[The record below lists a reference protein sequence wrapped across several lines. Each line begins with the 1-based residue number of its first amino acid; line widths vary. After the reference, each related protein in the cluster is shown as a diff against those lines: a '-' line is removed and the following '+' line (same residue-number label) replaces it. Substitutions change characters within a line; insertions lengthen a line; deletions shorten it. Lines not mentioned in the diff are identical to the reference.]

1 MYYFFDNTGL
11 SSLHKNT
18 TQNTMK
24 NKFLITALLA
34 GNSWFGAFAADV
46 DPIIMKVNNK
56 EIHKSEFEYIYNK
69 NSQQQ
74 IDQKSL
80 DEYVTLFKN
89 YKLKVAEAESLG
101 IDTTEAFKNELAGY
115 RDELAKP
122 YLIDASVDDRLAE
135 EAYERM
141 KEDVEVSH
149 ILVGLR
155 ARTLEDKAE
164 AKKKAE
170 SILERI
176 KAGEDFGAL
185 AEEYSEDGSRQ
196 NKGYL
201 GFIRGG
207 RTVYPFEKA
216 AFALQ
221 PGEVSDVVES
231 QFGYHLIKV
240 HSRRPNPG
248 EFLLSHIMILVP
260 RDASDEVKAQKE
272 AEARAIYE
280 ELKAGA
286 DFATLAQERSEDK
299 GSAVRGGALP
309 WVSSGQ
315 FVKEFEDAAFAL
327 KNKGDITEPVLSP
340 YGWHII
346 KLMDRRG
353 LKPFEQMR
361 SEITRMMARDERG
374 SMARAARVAQLKN
387 DYNFSLDEAQQE
399 KLVNLAKETG
409 KVDSSYI
416 AAIHNDQS
424 VLFSFKDHSFT
435 VADFAAALP
444 KGRDVTVNASG
455 YIAAMIAH
463 VSDNEILN
471 FEKSQLEN
479 KYPDF
484 RNLMN
489 EYRDGMLLFEVS
501 NREVWEKA
509 SKDTEGLQKYFKKN
523 KKKYK
528 WDKPHYKGFLIQ
540 CSDDTTATAVKK
552 RLKKLDAD
560 SVIVVLTREFNTDS
574 LTKVKVERGL
584 FVEGENAKI
593 DELVFDGPAV
603 KVDENFPVVFV
614 SGKLLKKPESYTD
627 VRGQVTADYQTY
639 LEKVWVEK
647 LNKKYPVEI
656 NEDVLKTVNKQ

>member
-1 MYYFFDNTGL
+1 
-11 SSLHKNT
+11 
-18 TQNTMK
+18 MK
-24 NKFLITALLA
+24 NKWLVAALLA
-34 GNSWFGAFAADV
+34 GNSWAWVLAADV
-46 DPIIMKVNNK
+46 DPVIMRVNNK
-56 EIHKSEFEYIYNK
+56 DIHKSEFEYIYNK

-89 YKLKVAEAESLG
+89 YKLKVAEAEALG
-101 IDTTEAFKNELAGY
+101 IDTTAAFKKELAGY

-122 YLIDASVDDRLAE
+122 YLIDSSVDEKLAR
-135 EAYERM
+135 EAYDRM

-149 ILVGLR
+149 ILIGLN
-155 ARTLEDKAE
+155 ARTPEERAAARQKAD
-164 AKKKAE
+164 
-170 SILERI
+170 SILNCIRD
-176 KAGEDFGAL
+176 GQDFGAL
-185 AEEYSEDGSRQ
+185 AEKYSEDGSRQ

-201 GFIRGG
+201 GFISGG

-221 PGEVSDVVES
+221 PGEVSDVVET
-231 QFGYHLIKV
+231 QFGYHIIKV

-248 EFLLSHIMILVP
+248 EFLFAHIMVLVP
-260 RDASDEVKAQKE
+260 RNASDEVKKQKE
-272 AEARAIYE
+272 AEIRAIYA

-286 DFATLAQERSEDK
+286 DFATLAKERSEDK
-299 GSAVRGGALP
+299 GTAVRGGELP

-315 FVKEFEDAAFAL
+315 FVKEFEDAGFAL
-327 KNKGDITEPVLSP
+327 KNKGDISEPVLSP

-346 KLMDRRG
+346 KLLDKRG
-353 LKPFEQMR
+353 IKPFEQMR
-361 SEITRMMARDERG
+361 SEIARMMTRDERG
-374 SMARAARVAQLKN
+374 GMARNAMVAKLKTE
-387 DYNFSLDEAQQE
+387 YNFALVEAQQE
-399 KLVNLAKETG
+399 KLMKLAQEMG

-424 VLFSFKDHSFT
+424 QLFSFQGHSYT
-435 VADFAAALP
+435 VADFAKFLP
-444 KGRDVTVNASG
+444 KGRDVTRN
-455 YIAAMIAH
+455 
-463 VSDNEILN
+463 VSDYISAMVGFMVDREILDY
-471 FEKSQLEN
+471 EKSRLEE

-509 SKDTEGLQKYFKKN
+509 SQDTEGLQKFFKKN

-540 CSDDTTATAVKK
+540 CSDDTTATAIKK
-552 RLKKLDAD
+552 QLKKLDAD

-574 LTKVKVERGL
+574 LTRVKVERGL
-584 FVEGENAKI
+584 YVEGENGWV
-593 DELVFDGPAV
+593 DQLVFKGAPA
-603 KVDENFPVVFV
+603 KADEKLPVVFV
-614 SGKLLKKPESYTD
+614 SGKLLKKYPEAYTD
-627 VRGQVTADYQTY
+627 VRGQVTADYQNY
-639 LEKVWVEK
+639 LEKVWVEN

>member
-1 MYYFFDNTGL
+1 
-11 SSLHKNT
+11 
-18 TQNTMK
+18 MK
-24 NKFLITALLA
+24 NKWLVAALLA
-34 GNSWFGAFAADV
+34 GNSWAWILAADV
-46 DPIIMKVNNK
+46 DPVIMRVNNK
-56 EIHKSEFEYIYNK
+56 DIHKSEFEYIYNK

-89 YKLKVAEAESLG
+89 YKLKVAEAEALG
-101 IDTTEAFKNELAGY
+101 IDTTAAFKKELAGY

-122 YLIDASVDDRLAE
+122 YLIDASVDEQLAR
-135 EAYERM
+135 EAYDRM

-149 ILVGLR
+149 ILVGLN
-155 ARTLEDKAE
+155 ARTPEDRVAARQKAD
-164 AKKKAE
+164 
-170 SILERI
+170 SILSRI

-185 AEEYSEDGSRQ
+185 AEKYSEDGSRQ

-221 PGEVSDVVES
+221 PGEVSGVVET
-231 QFGYHLIKV
+231 QFGYHIIKV

-248 EFLLSHIMILVP
+248 EFLFAHIMVLVP
-260 RDASDEVKAQKE
+260 RNASDEVKAQKE
-272 AEARAIYE
+272 AEIRAIYE

-286 DFATLAQERSEDK
+286 DFATVAKERSEDK
-299 GSAVRGGALP
+299 GTAVRGGELP

-315 FVKEFEDAAFAL
+315 FVKEFEDAGFAL
-327 KNKGDITEPVLSP
+327 QNKGDMTEPVLSP

-346 KLMDRRG
+346 KLLDKRG
-353 LKPFEQMR
+353 IKPFDQMR
-361 SEITRMMARDERG
+361 SEIARMMTRDERG
-374 SMARAARVAQLKN
+374 SMARTAMVTKLKGE
-387 DYNFSLDEAQQE
+387 YGFTLAEAQQE
-399 KLVNLAKETG
+399 KLMKLAQEMG

-424 VLFSFKDHSFT
+424 ELFAFGGHTYT
-435 VADFAAALP
+435 VADFAGFLP
-444 KGRDVTVNASG
+444 KGRAITVNVSE
-455 YIAAMIAH
+455 YIPAMIGFMA
-463 VSDNEILN
+463 DKEILDY
-471 FEKSQLEN
+471 EKGRLEE

-484 RNLMN
+484 RNLIN

-509 SKDTEGLQKYFKKN
+509 SLDTEGLQKYFKKN
-523 KKKYK
+523 RKKYK

-540 CSDDTTATAVKK
+540 CSDDTTATAIKK

-560 SVIVVLTREFNTDS
+560 SVIAVLTREVNTDS
-574 LTKVKVERGL
+574 LTRVKVERGL
-584 FVEGENAKI
+584 FVEGENAMV
-593 DELVFDGPAV
+593 DQLVFKGAPA
-603 KVDENFPVVFV
+603 KADEKLPVAFV
-614 SGKLLKKPESYTD
+614 SGKLLKKYPEAYTD
-627 VRGQVTADYQTY
+627 VRGQVTADYQNY
-639 LEKVWVEK
+639 LEKVWVEN

-656 NEDVLKTVNKQ
+656 NEDVLKTVNEQ

>member
-1 MYYFFDNTGL
+1 MITRGL

-18 TQNTMK
+18 THNTMK
-24 NKFLITALLA
+24 NKWLITALLA
-34 GNSWFGAFAADV
+34 GNSWFWVLAADA
-46 DPIIMKVNNK
+46 DPVIMRVNNK
-56 EIHKSEFEYIYNK
+56 DIHKSEFEYIYNK

-74 IDQKSL
+74 IDHKSL

-122 YLIDASVDDRLAE
+122 YLVDASVDDRLAE

-155 ARTLEDKAE
+155 ARTAADKAE

-170 SILERI
+170 SILSRI

-185 AEEYSEDGSRQ
+185 AEEYSEDGSKQ

-221 PGEVSDVVES
+221 PGEVSDVVET
-231 QFGYHLIKV
+231 QFGYHIIKV

-248 EFLLSHIMILVP
+248 EFLFSHIMILVP

-286 DFATLAQERSEDK
+286 DFATVAKERSEDK
-299 GSAVRGGALP
+299 STAVRGGELP

-346 KLMDRRG
+346 KLMDKRDI
-353 LKPFEQMR
+353 KPFEQMR
-361 SEITRMMARDERG
+361 SEITRMMSRDERG
-374 SMARAARVAQLKN
+374 GMARAAMVAKLKT
-387 DYNFSLDEAQQE
+387 DYNFSLAEAQQE
-399 KLVNLAKETG
+399 KLVSLAEESG

-416 AAIHNDQS
+416 AAIRDDQS
-424 VLFSFKDHSFT
+424 ELFSFKDHTYT
-435 VADFAAALP
+435 VADFAAILS
-444 KGRDVTVNASG
+444 KGRDVTANAPE
-455 YIAAMIAH
+455 YIAAMIERM
-463 VSDNEILN
+463 SDNEILN
-471 FEKSQLEN
+471 FEKSCLED

-528 WDKPHYKGFLIQ
+528 WDKPHYKGFLFFF
-540 CSDDTTATAVKK
+540 SDDTTATAVKK

-560 SVIVVLTREFNTDS
+560 SVIVVLNREFNTDS
-574 LTKVKVERGL
+574 LTRVKVERGL

-593 DELVFDGPAV
+593 DELVFKGPLV
-603 KVDENFPVVFV
+603 KVDEDFPVVFV
-614 SGKLLKKPESYTD
+614 SGKLLKKMPESYTD

-639 LEKVWVEK
+639 LEKVWVEN

>member
-1 MYYFFDNTGL
+1 
-11 SSLHKNT
+11 
-18 TQNTMK
+18 MK
-24 NKFLITALLA
+24 NKWLVAALLA
-34 GNSWFGAFAADV
+34 GNTWAWVLAADV
-46 DPIIMKVNNK
+46 DPVIMRINNK
-56 EIHKSEFEYIYNK
+56 DIHKSEFEYIYNK

-89 YKLKVAEAESLG
+89 YKLKVAEAEALG
-101 IDTTEAFKNELAGY
+101 IDTTAAFKKELAGY

-122 YLIDASVDDRLAE
+122 YLIDASVDERLAR
-135 EAYERM
+135 EAYDRM

-149 ILVGLR
+149 ILIGLN
-155 ARTLEDKAE
+155 ARTPEARAAARQKAD
-164 AKKKAE
+164 
-170 SILERI
+170 SILSCI

-185 AEEYSEDGSRQ
+185 AEKYSEDGSRQ

-221 PGEVSDVVES
+221 PGQVSDVVET
-231 QFGYHLIKV
+231 QFGYHIIKV
-240 HSRRPNPG
+240 HSRRPDPG
-248 EFLLSHIMILVP
+248 EFLFAHIMVLVP
-260 RDASDEVKAQKE
+260 RNASDEVKAQKE
-272 AEARAIYE
+272 AEIRSIYA

-286 DFATLAQERSEDK
+286 DFATVAKERSEDK
-299 GSAVRGGALP
+299 GTAVRGGELP

-315 FVKEFEDAAFAL
+315 FVKEFEDAGFAL
-327 KNKGDITEPVLSP
+327 KNKGDISEPVLSP

-346 KLMDRRG
+346 KLLDKRG
-353 LKPFEQMR
+353 IKSFEQMR
-361 SEITRMMARDERG
+361 PEIARLMTRDERG
-374 SMARAARVAQLKN
+374 GMARTAMVEKLKGE
-387 DYNFSLDEAQQE
+387 YGFSLVEAQQE
-399 KLVNLAKETG
+399 KLMKLAQETG
-409 KVDSSYI
+409 KVDSAYI

-424 VLFSFKDHSFT
+424 PLFSFKGHSYT
-435 VADFAAALP
+435 VADFSGFLP
-444 KGRDVTVNASG
+444 KGRDVTRNASD
-455 YIAAMIAH
+455 YVKAMIGFMI
-463 VSDNEILN
+463 DREILDY
-471 FEKSQLEN
+471 EKSRLEE

-509 SKDTEGLQKYFKKN
+509 SQDTEGLQKFFKKN
-523 KKKYK
+523 KKNYK

-552 RLKKLDAD
+552 RMKKLDAD

-574 LTKVKVERGL
+574 LTRVKVERGL
-584 FVEGENAKI
+584 FVEGENAWV
-593 DELVFDGPAV
+593 DYLVFKGAEV
-603 KVDENFPVVFV
+603 KADEKLPVAFV
-614 SGKLLKKPESYTD
+614 SGKLLKKPEVYTD
-627 VRGQVTADYQTY
+627 VRGQVTADYQNY
-639 LEKVWVEK
+639 LEKVWVEN

-656 NEDVLKTVNKQ
+656 NEDVLKTVNEQ

>member
-1 MYYFFDNTGL
+1 
-11 SSLHKNT
+11 
-18 TQNTMK
+18 MK
-24 NKFLITALLA
+24 NKWLLAALLA
-34 GNSWFGAFAADV
+34 GNSWFGGWATDV
-46 DPIIMKVNNK
+46 DPVIMRVNNK
-56 EIHKSEFEYIYNK
+56 DIHKSEFEYIYNK

-74 IDQKSL
+74 IDHKSL

-89 YKLKVAEAESLG
+89 YKLKVAEAEAMG
-101 IDTTEAFKNELAGY
+101 IDTTSAFKNELAGY
-115 RDELAKP
+115 REELAKP
-122 YLIDASVDDRLAE
+122 YLIDASVDDRLAH
-135 EAYERM
+135 EAYDRM

-149 ILVGLR
+149 ILIGLN
-155 ARTLEDKAE
+155 ARTPEDRAE

-170 SILERI
+170 SVLAEI
-176 KAGEDFGAL
+176 KAGEDFGML
-185 AEEYSEDGSRQ
+185 AEKFSEDGSRQ

-221 PGEVSDVVES
+221 AGEVSDIVET
-231 QFGYHLIKV
+231 QFGYHIIKV

-248 EFLLSHIMILVP
+248 EFLFSHIMILVP
-260 RDASDEVKAQKE
+260 RGVSDEVKAQKE
-272 AEARAIYE
+272 SEIRAVYE
-280 ELKAGA
+280 ELKSGA
-286 DFATLAQERSEDK
+286 DFATMAKERSEDK
-299 GSAVRGGALP
+299 ASAVRGGELP

-346 KLMDRRG
+346 KLMDRRDI
-353 LKPFEQMR
+353 KPFEQMR

-374 SMARAARVAQLKN
+374 SMARNAMVAKLKN
-387 DYNFSLDEAQQE
+387 DYGFSLEESQRAMLM
-399 KLVNLAKETG
+399 KLAGDLG

-424 VLFSFKDHSFT
+424 VLFSFENHSYT
-435 VADFAAALP
+435 VADFASFLS
-444 KGRDVTVNASG
+444 KGRDVTVNAPDYVSTMIG
-455 YIAAMIAH
+455 YMADM
-463 VSDNEILN
+463 EILD
-471 FEKSQLEN
+471 FEKAHLED

-489 EYRDGMLLFEVS
+489 EYRDGMLLFEIS

-509 SKDTEGLQKYFKKN
+509 SKDTEGLQKFFKKN
-523 KKKYK
+523 RKKYK

-540 CSDDTTATAVKK
+540 CFDAATADDIKNRIK
-552 RLKKLDAD
+552 ELDDD
-560 SVIVVLTREFNTDS
+560 SVIVVLNREFNTDS
-574 LTKVKVERGL
+574 LTRVKVERGL
-584 FVEGENAKI
+584 FVEGDNEKI
-593 DELVFDGPAV
+593 DELVFKGAPV
-603 KVDENFPVVFV
+603 KADEKLPIAFV
-614 SGKLLKKPESYTD
+614 SGKLLKKMPEAYTD

-639 LEKVWVEK
+639 LEKVWVKK

-656 NEDVLKTVNKQ
+656 YEDVLKTVNRP

>member
-1 MYYFFDNTGL
+1 
-11 SSLHKNT
+11 
-18 TQNTMK
+18 MK
-24 NKFLITALLA
+24 NKWLVAALLA
-34 GNSWFGAFAADV
+34 GNSWAWVLAADV
-46 DPIIMKVNNK
+46 DPVIMRVNNK
-56 EIHKSEFEYIYNK
+56 DIHKSEFEYIYNK

-89 YKLKVAEAESLG
+89 YKLKVAEAEALG

-115 RDELAKP
+115 REELAKP
-122 YLIDASVDDRLAE
+122 YLIDASVDDRLAR
-135 EAYERM
+135 EAYDRM

-149 ILVGLR
+149 ILIGLHAR
-155 ARTLEDKAE
+155 APQERAAAKA
-164 AKKKAE
+164 KAD
-170 SILERI
+170 SILNCI

-185 AEEYSEDGSRQ
+185 D
-196 NKGYL
+196 KGYL

-221 PGEVSDVVES
+221 PGQVSDVVES
-231 QFGYHLIKV
+231 QFGYHIIKV
-240 HSRRPNPG
+240 HSRRPDPG
-248 EFLLSHIMILVP
+248 EFRFAHIMILVP
-260 RDASDEVKAQKE
+260 RDASAEEKAQKE
-272 AEARAIYE
+272 ADARAIYE

-286 DFATLAQERSEDK
+286 DFATLAKERSDDK
-299 GSAVRGGALP
+299 GSAAQGGVLP
-309 WVSSGQ
+309 WVSCGQ

-327 KNKGDITEPVLSP
+327 KNKGDMTEPVLSP

-346 KLMDRRG
+346 KLLDKRDI
-353 LKPFEQMR
+353 KPFEQMR
-361 SEITRMMARDERG
+361 SEIVRMMARDERG
-374 SMARAARVAQLKN
+374 GMARAAMVTKLKGE
-387 DYNFSLDEAQQE
+387 YGFSLDEAQQE
-399 KLVNLAKETG
+399 KLVKLAETMG
-409 KVDSSYI
+409 KVDSAYI

-424 VLFSFKDHSFT
+424 TLFSFRDHTCT
-435 VADFAAALP
+435 VADFAAFLP
-444 KGRDVTVNASG
+444 KARTISVNVPDYVTSMVGFMA
-455 YIAAMIAH
+455 
-463 VSDNEILN
+463 DKEILDY
-471 FEKSQLEN
+471 EKSRLEE

-523 KKKYK
+523 RKKYK
-528 WDKPHYKGFLIQ
+528 WDKPHYKGFVLQ
-540 CSDDTTATAVKK
+540 CDDDTTATAVKK
-552 RLKKLDAD
+552 RMKKLDAD

-574 LTKVKVERGL
+574 LTRVKIERGL
-584 FVEGENAKI
+584 FVEGENPWV
-593 DELVFDGPAV
+593 DQLVFKGAPA
-603 KVDENFPVVFV
+603 KADEKLPVVFV
-614 SGKLLKKPESYTD
+614 SGKLLKKLPESYTD

-639 LEKVWVEK
+639 LEKVWVES

>member
-1 MYYFFDNTGL
+1 
-11 SSLHKNT
+11 
-18 TQNTMK
+18 MK
-24 NKFLITALLA
+24 NKWLLA
-34 GNSWFGAFAADV
+34 ALFAGNFCSWGLASDV
-46 DPIIMKVNNK
+46 DPVIMKVNNK

-74 IDQKSL
+74 IDHKSL

-89 YKLKVAEAESLG
+89 YKLKVAEAESMG
-101 IDTTEAFKNELAGY
+101 IDTTAAFKNELAGY
-115 RDELAKP
+115 REELARP
-122 YLIDASVDDRLAE
+122 YLIDASVDDRLAQ

-149 ILVGLR
+149 ILVGLNARMPQDR
-155 ARTLEDKAE
+155 AAAKQKAD
-164 AKKKAE
+164 
-170 SILERI
+170 SILNLI
-176 KAGEDFGAL
+176 KAGEDFGAM
-185 AEEYSEDGSRQ
+185 AEKYSEDGSKQ

-231 QFGYHLIKV
+231 QFGYHIIKV

-248 EFLLSHIMILVP
+248 EYLFSHIMILVP
-260 RDASDEVKAQKE
+260 RNASDEVKAQKE
-272 AEARAIYE
+272 ADIRAIYE

-286 DFATLAQERSEDK
+286 DFATLAKERSEDK
-299 GSAVRGGALP
+299 GSAMRGGELP

-315 FVKEFEDAAFAL
+315 FVKEFEDAGFAL
-327 KNKGDITEPVLSP
+327 KNKGDITEPVLTA

-346 KLMDRRG
+346 KLMDKRG
-353 LKPFEQMR
+353 IKPFEQLR
-361 SEITRMMARDERG
+361 SEIVRMMARDERG
-374 SMARAARVAQLKN
+374 GMARAAMVKKLK
-387 DYNFSLDEAQQE
+387 DEYGFTLDNAQQQ
-399 KLVNLAKETG
+399 KLETLAREMG

-424 VLFSFKDHSFT
+424 PLFSFKDHAYT
-435 VADFAAALP
+435 VADFAAFLP
-444 KGRDVTVNASG
+444 QGRNITFNAPE
-455 YIAAMIAH
+455 YIVAMIGQM
-463 VSDNEILN
+463 SDKEILN
-471 FEKSQLEN
+471 FEKSCLED

-523 KKKYK
+523 KKQYK
-528 WDKPHYKGFLIQ
+528 WEKPHYKGFLIQ
-540 CSDDTTATAVKK
+540 CSDEATAAAVKK

-574 LTKVKVERGL
+574 LTQVKVERGL

-593 DELVFDGPAV
+593 DELVFKGEPA
-603 KVDENFPVVFV
+603 KVDEKLPVAFV
-614 SGKLLKKPESYTD
+614 SGKLLKRPEDYTD
-627 VRGQVTADYQTY
+627 VRGQVTADYQNY
-639 LEKVWVEK
+639 LEKVWVEN